1 MIVLGIETSCDETA
15 VAVVKDGTQVLAD
28 FVYSQVEHTE
38 FGGIVPE
45 IASRQQLRKITPV
58 FETCSKAYEISPG
71 TIDCIAVTRG
81 PGLIG
86 SLMVGLN
93 FAKALSYGWNIPL
106 VGINHLEGHIFANLL
121 ADSSLKPPFITL
133 IVSGGHTLLVKVDD
147 WCSYTML
154 GSTRDDAAGEAFDKV
169 AKLLGLGY
177 PGGYKIDKMASVG
190 DREFHRFP
198 KSQFKK
204 GEYQFSFSGLKT
216 SVAVYL
222 KDKSEEFKNEHLNDI
237 CASFQERVIDM
248 LVMPSLNAALDHRID
263 LIAVGGGVAAN
274 SRLRAAFAERA
285 AALGIRTLFP
295 DFKYCTDN
303 AAMIA
308 SAGHFRFERGERAD
322 HTLTAVPY
330 LPLS

>member
-1 MIVLGIETSCDETA
+1 MSAIRAPLDFNASRFTFTPATSVRVGISDIDPRFGGFAASARQFPVSMTVIVTPRGLRSNILSQEMWYDRQLLRFGAHSTALMKVLGIETSCDETA
-15 VAVVKDGTQVLAD
+15 VAVVKDGKHVLAD

-58 FETCSKAYEISPG
+58 FESCKKAYPISPS
-71 TIDCIAVTRG
+71 TIDAIAVTRG

-121 ADSSLKPPFITL
+121 ADNSLKPPFITL

-177 PGGYKIDKMASVG
+177 PGGYKIDRLASVG

-198 KSQFKK
+198 RSQFKK

-222 KDKSEEFKNEHLNDI
+222 RDKSEEFKV
-237 CASFQERVIDM
+237 S
-248 LVMPSLNAALDHRID
+248 
-263 LIAVGGGVAAN
+263 
-274 SRLRAAFAERA
+274 
-285 AALGIRTLFP
+285 T
-295 DFKYCTDN
+295 
-303 AAMIA
+303 
-308 SAGHFRFERGERAD
+308 
-322 HTLTAVPY
+322 
-330 LPLS
+330 